1 MVGIGKADEVKKV
14 GLILLQGDNLGYSLG
29 FIDLK
34 AKVAFQY
41 KEHTLRKEPL
51 FLMSTKPWVQPERSP
66 CKYMSVLMKI

>member
-34 AKVAFQY
+34 AKVACSIY
-41 KEHTLRKEPL
+41 
-51 FLMSTKPWVQPERSP
+51 
-66 CKYMSVLMKI
+66 